1 MEITDSKKNNWLV
14 LNIEGR
20 LDTVTA
26 PDFDK
31 YIATVDNSEVNIAL
45 EMSALS
51 YLSSAGLRCLLKL
64 SKALSVKNG
73 SLVLASPTEMVQEVL
88 EESGLDSLLDV
99 VDSVDDL
106 K

>member
-45 EMSALS
+45 EMSAP
-51 YLSSAGLRCLLKL
+51 
-64 SKALSVKNG
+64 V
-73 SLVLASPTEMVQEVL
+73 PQ
-88 EESGLDSLLDV
+88 
-99 VDSVDDL
+99 
-106 K
+106 